1 MSQNSPGNGTSFL
14 RRVWSLTAPYW
25 RSDQWRTAWVLI
37 VAIVA
42 LTLGGVYL
50 NVQLNTWYRQFYDAL
65 EQRDISAFWS
75 LLLYFCGLAAVNIV
89 VVVYRIY
96 LTQYMEMRWRTW
108 LTDRY
113 LSAWLN
119 KQVYYRMELENRGTD
134 NPDQRIAEDLR
145 NFTVGTLSL
154 SLGLLSAVVTL
165 ASFITILWTVSG
177 PISFTVGGLDLT
189 IPGYMVW
196 VAIIYAVVGT
206 LLTHLVGRR
215 LVGINFQQERFEAD
229 FRFSLVRL
237 RENAEGA
244 ALYRGEA
251 SEQEH
256 LRGRFGAIQAN
267 WWELMRYTKRL
278 TFFTAGYGQV
288 SSIFPL
294 LVGAPRYFAGEIAL
308 GGLMQ
313 ISNAFGRVEDSL
325 SWFINAYAR
334 VADWKASVD
343 RLLTF
348 HDALERLGA
357 AADRP
362 EGVHVQ
368 HHAAPTLQATG
379 LRLALPDG
387 RAVLSDAAF
396 TVNRGER
403 VLVFGPSGSGKS
415 TLFRAVAGI
424 WPFGA
429 GQVALPHDARTLFLP
444 QKPYIPIG
452 TLRAAVSY
460 PANAD
465 QFGDAAVCEALDAV
479 RLGQLAARLD
489 EAQNWSMQLSGG
501 EQQRLAAARALLHR
515 PDWLFLDEATSALDP
530 ETADHVAAVLKERLP
545 ETTIVSIAHHTG
557 PVDGYDTV
565 LRLEPS
571 PAGTTLQ
578 AVRADA
584 ATARRQ
590 NGHAAP
596 NGHAVPNG
604 HATPNGHTGSDDAAP
619 AAAPTDGPPFRG

>member
-1 MSQNSPGNGTSFL
+1 MNPNSLGIGAAFL
-14 RRVWSLTAPYW
+14 RRVWSLTTPYW
-25 RSDQWRTAWVLI
+25 RSDQRRGAWTLI
-37 VAIVA
+37 IAIVA
-42 LTLGGVYL
+42 LTLGVVFL
-50 NVQLNTWYRQFYDAL
+50 NVQLNTWYRNFYDAL
-65 EQRDISAFWS
+65 EQRDVGAFWN
-75 LLLYFCGLAAVNIV
+75 LLGYFCGLATVNIV
-89 VVVYRIY
+89 VAVYRIY
-96 LTQYMEMRWRTW
+96 LTQLMEMRWRTW

-119 KQVYYRMELENRGTD
+119 KQVYYRLELENRSTD

-145 NFTVGTLSL
+145 NFTTGTLGL
-154 SLGLLSAVVTL
+154 SLGLLSACVTL

-177 PISFTVGGLDLT
+177 PISFSVGGLDLT

-206 LLTHLVGRR
+206 VLTHYVGRR
-215 LVGINFQQERFEAD
+215 LIGINFMQERFEAD

-251 SEQEH
+251 SELGH

-267 WWELMRYTKRL
+267 WWELMRYTKHL
-278 TFFTAGYGQV
+278 TFFTAGYGQL

-334 VADWKASVD
+334 LADWKASVD

-357 AADRP
+357 AADRDD
-362 EGVHVQ
+362 GVRVQ
-368 HHAAPTLQATG
+368 SHTAPVLQATS
-379 LRLALPDG
+379 LQLALPDG

-396 TVNRGER
+396 TIKQGDR
-403 VLVFGPSGSGKS
+403 VLVSGPSGSGKS
-415 TLFRAVAGI
+415 TLFRAAAGI

-429 GQVALPHDARTLFLP
+429 GQIALPTGARTLFLP

-452 TLRAAVSY
+452 TLRAAVAY
-460 PANAD
+460 PADAD
-465 QFGDAAVCEALDAV
+465 RFDDGAVRATLDAV
-479 RLGQLAARLD
+479 RLGSLAARLD
-489 EAQNWSMQLSGG
+489 ETQNWSMQLSGG
-501 EQQRLAAARALLHR
+501 EQQRLAVARALLHR
-515 PDWLFLDEATSALDP
+515 PDWLFLDEATSALDTA
-530 ETADHVAAVLKERLP
+530 TADHIAAVLSDTLP
-545 ETTIVSIAHHTG
+545 DTTIVSIAHHDG
-557 PVDGYDTV
+557 PGDAYDAV

-571 PAGTTLQ
+571 PSGTTL
-578 AVRADA
+578 V
-584 ATARRQ
+584 ATRPERTPRTAGPNANGSNGHAGQ
-590 NGHAAP
+590 NGHAA
-596 NGHAVPNG
+596 
-604 HATPNGHTGSDDAAP
+604 DAAP
-619 AAAPTDGPPFRG
+619 TEPAAQPQSMSS

>member
-1 MSQNSPGNGTSFL
+1 MNQNDLGIGAAFL

-25 RSDQWRTAWVLI
+25 RSEERRSAWALI
-37 VAIVA
+37 VVIVA
-42 LTLGGVYL
+42 LTLGVVFL
-50 NVQLNTWYRQFYDAL
+50 NVQLNLWYREFYDAL
-65 EQRDISAFWS
+65 EQRDVAAFWR
-75 LLLYFCGLAAVNIV
+75 LLLYFCGLAAVFIV
-89 VVVYRIY
+89 VAVYRLY
-96 LTQYMEMRWRTW
+96 LTQWMEMRWRTW

-113 LSAWLN
+113 LSAWLS

-165 ASFITILWTVSG
+165 GSFVTILWTVSG
-177 PISFTVGGLDLT
+177 PLSFSVGGLDLT

-196 VAIIYAVVGT
+196 VAVIYALVGT
-206 LLTHLVGRR
+206 VLTHYVARR
-215 LVGINFQQERFEAD
+215 LIGINFQQERFEAD

-251 SEQEH
+251 SEKVH
-256 LRGRFGAIQAN
+256 LRGRFGSIQTN

-278 TFFTAGYGQV
+278 TFFTSGYGQV

-334 VADWKASVD
+334 LADWKASVD

-357 AADRP
+357 AADDTD
-362 EGVHVQ
+362 GVRVQ
-368 HHAAPTLQATG
+368 RHAAPMLQASDLHLMLPTG
-379 LRLALPDG
+379 H
-387 RAVLSDAAF
+387 AVLSDMAF
-396 TVNRGER
+396 TIHQGDR
-403 VLVFGPSGSGKS
+403 VLVQGPSGSGKS

-424 WPFGA
+424 WPFGT
-429 GQVALPHDARTLFLP
+429 GQIALPDDARTLFLP

-452 TLRAAVSY
+452 TLRAAVAY
-460 PANAD
+460 PARAE
-465 QFGDAAVCEALDAV
+465 QFDAEDMLAALDGV
-479 RLGQLAARLD
+479 RLGQLAGRLD
-489 EAQNWSMQLSGG
+489 EMQNWSMQLSGG
-501 EQQRLAAARALLHR
+501 EQQRLAVARALLHR
-515 PDWLFLDEATSALDP
+515 PDWLFMDEATSALDP
-530 ETADHVAAVLKERLP
+530 DTADHIATVLRDGLP
-545 ETTIVSIAHHTG
+545 TTTIVRIAHDTD
-557 PVDGYDTV
+557 PQDAYDTV

-571 PAGTTLQ
+571 PNGTTLLE
-578 AVRADA
+578 VRADP
-584 ATARRQ
+584 ATGQRQ
-590 NGHAAP
+590 NGHGAE
-596 NGHAVPNG
+596 NGHA
-604 HATPNGHTGSDDAAP
+604 AGSVAPSTAASS
-619 AAAPTDGPPFRG
+619 